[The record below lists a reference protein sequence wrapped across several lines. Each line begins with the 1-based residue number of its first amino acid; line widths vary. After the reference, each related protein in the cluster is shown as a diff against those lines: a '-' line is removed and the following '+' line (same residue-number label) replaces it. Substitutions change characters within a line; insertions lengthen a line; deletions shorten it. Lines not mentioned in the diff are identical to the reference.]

1 MRKDFIV
8 ERQGKSFVLY
18 AGLLDLA
25 HQQGL
30 KSIRTELLQV
40 PSDENMRVAITLATV
55 TLERDGKEYTFTGIG
70 DAAPQNVAPAMQHC
84 LIRMSETRSKAR
96 ALRDAVNVGVA
107 AFEELGEEGAHYGA
121 PEQGYTIGFSRRPPR
136 VPAPQNTQ
144 RHAESNGHGGG
155 SGVITESQIK
165 AIRSICQRY
174 QINELEILQKQ
185 FVQDRLED
193 LTQAQASEL
202 ITTLNARHRQS
213 VTT

>member
-18 AGLLDLA
+18 AGLLDMA

-30 KSIRTELLQV
+30 KSIHTELLQV
-40 PSDENMRVAITLATV
+40 PSEDNARVAITLATV
-55 TLERDGKEYTFTGIG
+55 ILERDGKEYRFTGIG

-84 LIRMSETRSKAR
+84 LIRMSETRAKAR

-107 AFEELGEEGAHYGA
+107 AFEELGEEGAHDGA
-121 PEQGYTIGFSRRPPR
+121 PEQGYALGVARRPSRIPM
-136 VPAPQNTQ
+136 PPNMQ
-144 RHAESNGHGGG
+144 RRTESNGH
-155 SGVITESQIK
+155 SASNGVITESQLK

-174 QINELEILQKQ
+174 QLNEVEILQKH

-202 ITTLNARHRQS
+202 ITTLNTRHR
-213 VTT
+213 